1 MKKTIFTLIVCL
13 ALGTGQSQN
22 FILPLWEGDPP
33 NYRESG
39 ETMKSDTTNIV
50 RLSLVQ
56 YPDIAVFLP
65 SKSNATGEAVVICPG
80 GGYHILAY
88 DWEGSD
94 IARWFS
100 SRGIAAAVLK
110 YRLPVS
116 ESNIIPHKT
125 PLMDAQRAFRMV
137 RYHAESWNIDP
148 GKIGIMGFSAGGH
161 LASTL
166 STHFDMGDPGH
177 PDPVEKK
184 SCRPDFSILV
194 YPVISFTEEFRHS
207 GSRKALLGED
217 ADPELVSYYSN
228 ELQVSAETPPAILIH
243 SSDDGGVPVQ
253 NSLAYYQALLKQG
266 ITAEMHIYPYGG
278 HGYSLAIGKGHLA
291 TWPDRVLEWIRYIQ

>member
-1 MKKTIFTLIVCL
+1 M
-13 ALGTGQSQN
+13 
-22 FILPLWEGDPP
+22 
-33 NYRESG
+33 
-39 ETMKSDTTNIV
+39 MKSDTTNIV

-65 SKSNATGEAVVICPG
+65 SKRNATGEAVVICPG

-116 ESNIIPHKT
+116 KSNIIPHKT

-166 STHFDMGDPGH
+166 STHFDEGDPGNT
-177 PDPVEKK
+177 DPVEKI

-194 YPVISFTEEFRHS
+194 YPVISFTEEFSHS
-207 GSRKALLGED
+207 GSRAALLGED
-217 ADPELVSYYSN
+217 PDPELVKYYSN
-228 ELQVSAETPPAILIH
+228 EQQVTAETPPAILIH
-243 SSDDGGVPVQ
+243 SGDDEGVPVQ
-253 NSLAYYQALLKQG
+253 NSLAYYRALLKKG
-266 ITAEMHIYPYGG
+266 IPAEMHVYPYGG
-278 HGYSLAIGKGHLA
+278 HGYSLAIGRGHLS
-291 TWPDRVLEWIRYIQ
+291 TWPDRVLEWIRYIQKNNNAD